1 MTTNNH
7 VSLQDKIC
15 LVTGANAGIGKET
28 ALALA
33 QMGAVVVMVA
43 RSPERGMAALD
54 EVRRRSGSQR
64 VELLSADLSSQASIR
79 QLAADFSAKYDRL
92 HVLVNNAGAVFM
104 QRQESVDGQEMTFAL
119 NHLGYFLFT
128 NLLLDVLKASAP
140 ARIINVS
147 SGAHQGG
154 RINFNDLQLQ
164 QSYSGFGAYSTSKL
178 ANVLFTYELARR
190 LDGSGVTANCLHPG
204 FVRSEFAKN
213 NGRLARLSMLLL
225 RPLTISPAQ
234 GAETSIY
241 LASSPD
247 VTDVTGR
254 YFVKKKA
261 VKSSAASYDTA
272 VARQLWDAS
281 ATLTG
286 C

>member
-1 MTTNNH
+1 MQGKT
-7 VSLQDKIC
+7 C

-54 EVRRRSGSQR
+54 EVRSRSGSQR

-79 QLAADFSAKYDRL
+79 QLAADFKAKYDRL

-104 QRQESVDGQEMTFAL
+104 QRQESVDGLEMTFAL
-119 NHLGYFLFT
+119 NHLGYFLLT

-154 RINFNDLQLQ
+154 RINFNDLQRQ

-178 ANVLFTYELARR
+178 ANVLFTYELTRR
-190 LDGSGVTANCLHPG
+190 LEGSGVTTNCLHPG

-247 VTDVTGR
+247 VTDVAGR

-272 VARQLWDAS
+272 VARQLWNVS

-286 C
+286 L